1 MRSSDEWHDEDVGE
15 FLRGELMPEEVVPA
29 EVEARVDAALA
40 QRAAEL
46 RNMNWSVTA
55 WVSVAAGVVL
65 FAHGAAALTV
75 TAIVSRI
82 MVAVL
87 YGFAVRSLV
96 ARTA

>member
-1 MRSSDEWHDEDVGE
+1 MTRSDEWDDEDVCQ
-15 FLRGELMPEEVVPA
+15 FLRGEMMPEETVPA
-29 EVEARVDAALA
+29 ELEARVDAALA

-75 TAIVSRI
+75 TAILSRI
-82 MVAVL
+82 TVAVL

>member
-1 MRSSDEWHDEDVGE
+1 MRRSDEWNDEDVCD
-15 FLRGELMPEEVVPA
+15 FLRGEMMPEEVVPPD
-29 EVEARVDAALA
+29 VEGRTNAALA

-75 TAIVSRI
+75 TAILSRI
-82 MVAVL
+82 TVAVL